1 MGYGAGPFCRLIIYF
16 ESRQDTGHI
25 TTGIEAMSYALYIML
40 DFYNQLISGNY
51 HEPTESLG
59 YFHLELFYQSAAEM
73 LKTQEQL
80 RTNIQEVGGSFD
92 GCRAD
97 IMDRVMFIIQNDERK
112 WQSAGRL

>member
-1 MGYGAGPFCRLIIYF
+1 MR
-16 ESRQDTGHI
+16 
-25 TTGIEAMSYALYIML
+25 YALYIML

-51 HEPTESLG
+51 LEPSESLG

-73 LKTQEQL
+73 LTTQEQL

-97 IMDRVMFIIQNDERK
+97 IMGRVMFIMKHAHDTARVCRRM
-112 WQSAGRL
+112 RLVHSKSMAVHIWEEIGNHHGFACVGC

>member
-1 MGYGAGPFCRLIIYF
+1 MR
-16 ESRQDTGHI
+16 
-25 TTGIEAMSYALYIML
+25 YALYIML

-51 HEPTESLG
+51 LEPSESLG

-73 LKTQEQL
+73 LKTLEQL

-92 GCRAD
+92 GCPWAD